1 MNLFG
6 KILTILVLIMSIVF
20 MSFTMMTYATHRN
33 WRDAHRTATTQLNG
47 VQDQI
52 KQKNIEIGRIEV
64 LLTAER
70 AARAKALAALEQ
82 KSNDQKGKLEAEEAK
97 SQSLQTNARLSEQT
111 AQTAQTEME
120 RLKNEVDALREDL
133 KLAQQST
140 NDKLRLAS
148 ALQDQLNQ
156 TEGELKRTKE
166 RREVLRTQLSRA
178 KLVLD
183 RNGLDENSPIDNIPP
198 ELDGVVTAVQ
208 DTNLIEVSMGS
219 DEGIQAGHKL
229 DIYRQDGSYI
239 GRVVVTDTVS
249 DRSVARIVPEYRQG
263 VIRIGDRVATQLL

>member
-33 WRDAHRTATTQLNG
+33 WRDAHRKVTTQLNNA
-47 VQDQI
+47 QDLM
-52 KQKNIEIGRIEV
+52 KQKQIEV
-64 LLTAER
+64 DRVGALLTAER
-70 AARAKALAALEQ
+70 AARSKALASLEQ
-82 KSNDQKGKLEAEEAK
+82 KSNDLNQLLAAEEAK

-120 RLKNEVDALREDL
+120 RLKNEVNALREDL
-133 KLAQQST
+133 KLAQQAT

-148 ALQDQLNQ
+148 VLQDKLNQ
-156 TEGELKRTKE
+156 TEGQLKRVTE
-166 RREVLRTQLSRA
+166 RREVMRTQLSRA

-198 ELDGVVTAVQ
+198 ELDGVVTAVR
-208 DTNLIEVSMGS
+208 DTNLIEVSLGS

-249 DRSVARIVPEYRQG
+249 DRAVARIVPEYRQG

>member
-33 WRDAHRTATTQLNG
+33 WRDAHRKVTTQLNG
-47 VQDQI
+47 VQDQM
-52 KQKNIEIGRIEV
+52 KQKQIEV
-64 LLTAER
+64 DRVGALLTAER
-70 AARAKALAALEQ
+70 AARSKALASLEQ
-82 KSNDQKGKLEAEEAK
+82 KSNDLNQLLAAEEAK

-120 RLKNEVDALREDL
+120 RLKNEVNALREDL
-133 KLAQQST
+133 KLAQQAT

-148 ALQDQLNQ
+148 VLQDKLNQ
-156 TEGELKRTKE
+156 TEGQLKRVTE
-166 RREVLRTQLSRA
+166 RREVMRTQLSRA

-198 ELDGVVTAVQ
+198 ELDGVVTAVR
-208 DTNLIEVSMGS
+208 DTNLIEVSLGS

-239 GRVVVTDTVS
+239 GRVEVTDTVS
-249 DRSVARIVPEYRQG
+249 DRAVARIVPEYRQG

>member
-33 WRDAHRTATTQLNG
+33 WREAHRKVSTQLNG
-47 VQDQI
+47 VRDQLQ
-52 KQKNIEIGRIEV
+52 QKNIEADRMGV
-64 LLTAER
+64 LLATER
-70 AARAKALAALEQ
+70 AARAKAVAALEQ
-82 KSNDQKGKLEAEEAK
+82 KANDLSERLKTEEAR

-120 RLKNEVDALREDL
+120 RLKNEVNALREDL
-133 KLAQQST
+133 KLAQQAT

-148 ALQDQLNQ
+148 ALRDRLNQ
-156 TEGELKRTKE
+156 TEGELKRVSG
-166 RREVLRTQLSRA
+166 RREILRTQLSRA

-183 RNGLDENSPIDNIPP
+183 RNGLDENTPIDNIPP
-198 ELDGVVTAVQ
+198 ELDGVVTAVR
-208 DTNLIEVSMGS
+208 DTNLVEVSLGS

>member
-6 KILTILVLIMSIVF
+6 KILTVLVLIMSVVF

-33 WRDAHRTATTQLNG
+33 WREAHRKVSTQLNG
-47 VQDQI
+47 VQDQLR
-52 KQKNIEIGRIEV
+52 QKNIELERVGV
-64 LLTAER
+64 LLATER

-82 KSNDQKGKLEAEEAK
+82 KANDLSEKLKTEEAR
-97 SQSLQTNARLSEQT
+97 SQSLQTNARLSEQA

-120 RLKNEVDALREDL
+120 RLKNEVNALRDDL
-133 KLAQQST
+133 KLAQQAT

-148 ALQDQLNQ
+148 ALQDRLNQ
-156 TEGELKRTKE
+156 TEGELKRVSG
-166 RREVLRTQLSRA
+166 RREILRTQLSKA

-183 RNGLDENSPIDNIPP
+183 RNGLDENAPIDNIPP
-198 ELDGVVTAVQ
+198 ELDGVVTAVR
-208 DTNLIEVSMGS
+208 DTNLIEVSLGS

-239 GRVVVTDTVS
+239 GRVEVTDTVS
-249 DRSVARIVPEYRQG
+249 DRAVARIVPEYRQG
-263 VIRIGDRVATQLL
+263 VVRIGDRVATQLL